1 MNDIDLEDVIKKN
14 IATSVLTFQGK
25 ILILKR
31 SDKVGTYRG
40 MWACI
45 SGYIEEGEE
54 AEETAFR
61 EITEELGLAKNDV
74 KLLKK
79 GDVIYARDKRMLWVI
94 HPFLFAVN
102 KNEFKIDWE
111 HVEYKWILP
120 DEIVDYKT
128 VPKLKETIESLFT
141 D

>member
-1 MNDIDLEDVIKKN
+1 MNDIDLEDVIKKD

-40 MWACI
+40 MWACV

-54 AEETAFR
+54 AEETAKR
-61 EITEELGLAKNDV
+61 EITEELGLSKDDV
-74 KLLKK
+74 KLLRK
-79 GDVIYARDKRMLWVI
+79 GDVIHARDNRMLWAI
-94 HPFLFAVN
+94 HPFLFEAN
-102 KNEFKIDWE
+102 KTEFKIDWE

-120 DEIVDYKT
+120 DEISSYNT
-128 VPKLKETIESLFT
+128 VPKLKETIDSLLA

>member
-1 MNDIDLEDVIKKN
+1 LWTDFLELEIDTK
-14 IATSVLTFQGK
+14 
-25 ILILKR
+25 
-31 SDKVGTYRG
+31 KVGTYRG
-40 MWACI
+40 MWACV

-79 GDVIYARDKRMLWVI
+79 ADVIHAKDNRMLWVI
-94 HPFLFAVN
+94 HPFLFAAN
-102 KNEFKIDWE
+102 KTELNIDWE

-120 DEIVDYKT
+120 DEIVDYDT
-128 VPKLKETIESLFT
+128 VPKLKETIESLFAY
-141 D
+141 

>member
-1 MNDIDLEDVIKKN
+1 MNDLNLDDVEKKD

-40 MWACI
+40 LWACV
-45 SGYIEEGEE
+45 SGYIEKGEE
-54 AEETAFR
+54 ADETALR
-61 EITEELGLAKNDV
+61 EITEELGLAKDDV

-79 GDVIYARDKRMLWVI
+79 GDVIYARDNTMLWAI
-94 HPFLFAVN
+94 RPFLFAAN
-102 KNEFKIDWE
+102 KTEFIIDWE
-111 HVEYKWILP
+111 HVEYKWIFP
-120 DEIVDYKT
+120 DEIVDYNT
-128 VPKLKETIESLFT
+128 VPKLKETIDCLFA